1 MSDGLIVK
9 KKLPIGIEVDGKRF
23 RDFSI
28 RPGTLRD
35 SVKAADNIVRDSAE
49 DHFALLANTQVW
61 DGIKPEQIPEIIVA
75 MYKRAQAS
83 GGGASANELRY
94 ATMAQ
99 RVVVEGVPQEM
110 VTAELL
116 MDLFDRDAMA
126 LEAASDEV
134 EKKLDELSSS

>member
-1 MSDGLIVK
+1 MSDLTVK
-9 KKLPIGIEVDGKRF
+9 NRLPIGIEIDGKRF
-23 RDFSI
+23 KDFSI

-35 SVKAADNIVRDSAE
+35 SIKAADNIVMDAAE
-49 DHFALLANTQVW
+49 GHFKLLADTQVW

-99 RVVVEGVPQEM
+99 RVVFDGVPQES

-116 MDLFDRDAMA
+116 MDLLDRDAVA
-126 LEAASDEV
+126 LELASDEV